1 MTLRSLQTSLPLLG
15 VLLLSSLGGALPALA
30 APADAA
36 LLKSYVGDYTGKGVL
51 TGTSAQPVTCR
62 LSLRPGDGDKVN
74 YTGRCQVAG
83 ASFSL
88 SGVMS
93 YVAAKGRFEAAM
105 TSSGGSG
112 VAIGQK
118 RDGGVVFSSK
128 QQMTAEGHSGTVT
141 STLALAGGTL
151 RVDFS
156 MLEDKTGKTTAGT
169 ILFIKS

>member
-1 MTLRSLQTSLPLLG
+1 MTLRSLQASLPVLG
-15 VLLLSSLGGALPALA
+15 MLALSALGAVPALA
-30 APADAA
+30 GPADVA
-36 LLKSYVGDYTGKGVL
+36 LLQSYVGNCVGKGVL
-51 TGTSAQPVTCR
+51 TGTTAQPVTCR
-62 LSLRPGDGDKVN
+62 MSLRPGQGDKIN
-74 YTGRCQVAG
+74 YTGRCEVAD

-88 SGVMS
+88 SGVMA
-93 YVAAKGRFEAAM
+93 YIAAQNHYEAAM

-128 QQMTAEGHSGTVT
+128 QQMTTQGHSGTVT

-156 MLEDKTGKTTAGT
+156 MLEDKTGKTTSGT
-169 ILFIKS
+169 IPFTKS